1 MSKQKGFNLIY
12 FSIYNKYRNNI
23 NIEYLYAS
31 EAPETVIQEDTDKNI
46 IQEAT
51 QKATPEINEST
62 TQESIKNQVKQE
74 ENANEEQMKNK
85 TDRMK
90 HKKVNCKDY
99 GANLTLKML
108 RI

>member
-31 EAPETVIQEDTDKNI
+31 EAPETVKEDTDKNI

-51 QKATPEINEST
+51 QK
-62 TQESIKNQVKQE
+62 QRQKLMNQQHKRVSKTKS
-74 ENANEEQMKNK
+74 NKKRTQMKN
-85 TDRMK
+85 R
-90 HKKVNCKDY
+90 
-99 GANLTLKML
+99 
-108 RI
+108 